1 MLSWIKKKTGGFV
14 DQIKLDSIALWFA
27 TRHPETPMLVMLILW
42 LVVAYALSP
51 IDLIPDFIPVVGLLD
66 DLLILALA
74 VTFAVKM
81 LPLNVVD
88 RCRALARQFI
98 EKKQKEPT
106 VILGIFLIVFLWFCI
121 GFGFYFFFVR
131 A

>member
-1 MLSWIKKKTGGFV
+1 
-14 DQIKLDSIALWFA
+14 
-27 TRHPETPMLVMLILW
+27 MLVMLILW